1 MASSPSSTYSSSL
14 SSSVPSGRM
23 LAIYLRHHVA
33 ASRGGTDLFHRSART
48 QLSKEARQELRDL
61 AAEVSQDR
69 EQLLRIL
76 RRLGIPRPRFA
87 EVLVGVAET
96 LGRLKPNGTLVRR
109 SPLSD
114 VMELEALST
123 AVTAKRLGWV
133 TLRLV
138 GERDGRFD
146 PAEMDALI
154 VRAEEQQD
162 RLEALR
168 GQAVLGAFTE
178 AGSEH

>member
-1 MASSPSSTYSSSL
+1 M
-14 SSSVPSGRM
+14 
-23 LAIYLRHHVA
+23 
-33 ASRGGTDLFHRSART
+33 
-48 QLSKEARQELRDL
+48 
-61 AAEVSQDR
+61 
-69 EQLLRIL
+69 
-76 RRLGIPRPRFA
+76 
-87 EVLVGVAET
+87 LVGVAET

-123 AVTAKRLGWV
+123 AVAAKRLGWV

-146 PAEMDALI
+146 PAEIDALI
-154 VRAEEQQD
+154 ARAEDQQA
-162 RLEALR
+162 RLEGLR
-168 GQAVLGAFTE
+168 GQAVLGVLAV